1 MQESELLKKE
11 ILTIDEVAELFSVS
25 KRTIYNLLK
34 ENELPGVKIGGQWRF
49 LRKELMQVF
58 ANQYLKNESDENN
71 G

>member
-1 MQESELLKKE
+1 MHEIDLLKKE
-11 ILTIDEVAELFSVS
+11 ILTIDEVADLFSVG

-49 LRKELMQVF
+49 LRKDLMQVF
-58 ANQYLKNESDENN
+58 TNQYLKNESDEDD